1 VENLS
6 HEKYFDQISFSLK
19 KGEILGFSG
28 LVGAGRTEI
37 MKTIFGEY
45 KKSSGRILIGDREVV
60 IKSPADAIGQGIDF
74 IPEDRKREG
83 LLLAMGMDDN
93 ICLASHKALSIFGKF
108 IPARKKEL
116 VSRSFEEMQIRPA
129 DPRRKAKNFSGGNQQ
144 KGIIARWIATKPKVF
159 IMDEPTRG
167 IDVGA
172 KREIYSLINKLAA
185 EGAGII
191 VVSSELLELMGI
203 CDRIIVIRGGR
214 ISGELARDEF
224 DQDAIMKASVI

>member
-1 VENLS
+1 
-6 HEKYFDQISFSLK
+6 
-19 KGEILGFSG
+19 
-28 LVGAGRTEI
+28 
-37 MKTIFGEY
+37 
-45 KKSSGRILIGDREVV
+45 
-60 IKSPADAIGQGIDF
+60 
-74 IPEDRKREG
+74 
-83 LLLAMGMDDN
+83 
-93 ICLASHKALSIFGKF
+93 
-108 IPARKKEL
+108 
-116 VSRSFEEMQIRPA
+116 MQIRPA

-159 IMDEPTRG
+159 KMDEPTRG

-191 VVSSELLELMGI
+191 VISSELLELMGI
-203 CDRIIVIRGGR
+203 CDRIIVIRDGR